1 MSVREIV
8 AHIRAAQELAT
19 GLGIP
24 NILQPGLVKELILA
38 EALGHTPITSK
49 ASADARDAEGRLY
62 EYLCSLSTSNNF
74 QIDRVTQENRERI
87 TRNEAFYFAFF
98 SDSITLAEICRVA
111 TPLVLQEAERQLAR
125 SRNDISHLNLSGA
138 WVRRNGVR
146 VLPPS

>member
-1 MSVREIV
+1 MPIHDIV

-19 GLGIP
+19 ELGIP

-49 ASADARDAEGRLY
+49 ASADARDEQGHLY
-62 EYLCSLSTSNNF
+62 EYLCSLSKSNNF
-74 QIDRVTQENRERI
+74 QIDRVTQGNRERI

-98 SDSITLAEICRVA
+98 GDSITLGEVYRVE
-111 TPLVLQEAERQLAR
+111 TSVVVREAERQLTR
-125 SRNDISHLNLSGA
+125 SRNKISHLNLTGA

-146 VLPPS
+146 VLPT